1 MADNTTIPIP
11 TTSGDVIASDDIGG
25 VKFQRVKMILGADGV
40 NDGDVSSANPLPI
53 IGTISDGTTPSNAS
67 ILLIGG
73 VTAGGVAQ
81 TFETNASGHLNI
93 SDGGGS
99 ITVDVNSLPLP
110 TGAATDATLI
120 AVQTLSQQIENM
132 VDSINTL
139 VQFLYANSPRID
151 VAGRV
156 ASNGSEVT
164 QPISGSL
171 TTVTTVTTLSNI
183 TSISGQPQQYQGQDV
198 PLHIYDN
205 IKVT

>member
-1 MADNTTIPIP
+1 MADNTQLPIP
-11 TTSGDVIASDDIGG
+11 ASTGDVIAADDIGG

-40 NDGDVSSANPLPI
+40 NDGDVSSANPVPV
-53 IGTISDGTTPSNAS
+53 SMA
-67 ILLIGG
+67 
-73 VTAGGVAQ
+73 
-81 TFETNASGHLNI
+81 
-93 SDGGGS
+93 
-99 ITVDVNSLPLP
+99 SLPLP
-110 TGAATDATLI
+110 TGATTQSLQQEIRD
-120 AVQTLSQQIENM
+120 LS
-132 VDSINTL
+132 DSINTL